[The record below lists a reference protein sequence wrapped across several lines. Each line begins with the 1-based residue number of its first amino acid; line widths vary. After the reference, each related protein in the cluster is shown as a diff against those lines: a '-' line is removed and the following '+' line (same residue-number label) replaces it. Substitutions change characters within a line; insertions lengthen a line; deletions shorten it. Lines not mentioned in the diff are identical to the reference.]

1 LVPTVNRAR
10 TPSISG
16 SPHLSVGSRTVMPP
30 GSLPA
35 SYRKEHVS
43 MPGSEVHAL
52 VIRRMT
58 LDLQHQIRAHDSAGP
73 LHSGSRT

>member
-1 LVPTVNRAR
+1 
-10 TPSISG
+10 
-16 SPHLSVGSRTVMPP
+16 MPP